1 MNMRKTNPDGS
12 LTPEQIEEDYLLG
25 KECQRL
31 GYIKSN
37 WKCPPEKL
45 CGESI
50 LKLMKERSK

>member
-1 MNMRKTNPDGS
+1 MRKTNPDGS